1 MKSLS
6 GAVIGAL
13 TISFVA
19 EFLHRIEQGADV
31 GPLHIPARPGL
42 REVGLAMIMLS
53 ILILRP
59 RGLTNGHEL
68 PWPRRPRRRRGG
80 VRGSTAGEG
89 GDAAESY
96 AEMPVQDPS

>member
-1 MKSLS
+1 
-6 GAVIGAL
+6 VIGAP
-13 TISFVA
+13 TTAFIA

-42 REVGLAMIMLS
+42 REVGLAVIMLT

-59 RGLTNGHEL
+59 RGLTNGREL
-68 PWPRRPRRRRGG
+68 RWPRLPRRRSRGM
-80 VRGSTAGEG
+80 RGSRPAQG

-96 AEMPVQDPS
+96 ADVSLQDPS